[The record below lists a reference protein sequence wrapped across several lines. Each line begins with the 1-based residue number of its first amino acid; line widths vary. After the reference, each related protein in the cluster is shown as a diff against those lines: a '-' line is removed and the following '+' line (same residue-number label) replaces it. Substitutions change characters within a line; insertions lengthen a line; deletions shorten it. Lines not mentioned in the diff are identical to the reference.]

1 MLKIKSHV
9 TKAAASNPAF
19 VSKEAAMAAR
29 LGNVV
34 YWLGV
39 ITAALWAAIVM
50 FIYAYDKDHP
60 AILVLMVGSVAIWL
74 AGWAIWY
81 ILTPSSPHT

>member
-1 MLKIKSHV
+1 
-9 TKAAASNPAF
+9 
-19 VSKEAAMAAR
+19 MAAR

-39 ITAALWAAIVM
+39 IAAALWAAIVV
-50 FIYAYDKDHP
+50 FVYAYDKDHP
-60 AILVLMVGSVAIWL
+60 AILILMVGSVAIWL